1 MREYLANK
9 EVTTAE
15 LISVL

>member
-1 MREYLANK
+1 L

-15 LISVL
+15 LKA